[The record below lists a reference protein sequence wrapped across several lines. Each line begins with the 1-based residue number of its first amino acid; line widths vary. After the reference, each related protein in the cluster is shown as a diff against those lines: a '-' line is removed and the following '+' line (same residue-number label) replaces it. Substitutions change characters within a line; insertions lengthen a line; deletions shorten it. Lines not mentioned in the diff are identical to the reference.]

1 MVGYLLASQ
10 KRTLATAESCTGGLL
25 AERLTR
31 VPGSSAYFLG
41 GLVTYSHDSKKDLLG
56 ISKATIQ
63 EHGAV
68 SKTVAIAMAENV
80 LRQHGSDYGIGLTG
94 VAGPDGGSE
103 TKPVGTV
110 HIALAGPRDK
120 EINHQQKCFLGDRD
134 RVRFQST
141 QWALNMLRQVL

>member
-1 MVGYLLASQ
+1 
-10 KRTLATAESCTGGLL
+10 
-25 AERLTR
+25 
-31 VPGSSAYFLG
+31 
-41 GLVTYSHDSKKDLLG
+41 
-56 ISKATIQ
+56 
-63 EHGAV
+63 
-68 SKTVAIAMAENV
+68 MAENV